1 MKKFPFIPLG
11 LAFVTAN
18 MAFAADEIHYTVTGQ
33 NSVTFDWRGTA
44 VENSIGFG
52 LSPGAYTQVTAIT
65 PTPVPNSSQGP
76 FWEAKLAGLKEN
88 SLYYY
93 SIGSGP
99 ERTFRTP
106 PVLGSSGFTVYAQ
119 GDIGDTTNYF
129 NVGAVQDLIAN
140 GQPALVLGLG
150 NLARGVSNGKAA
162 IDQHFNDV
170 MAWSKEAA
178 YMPAWGD
185 QDWKGTGNV
194 GFANYRGRF
203 DLPNP
208 QTSPDAPLAGGE
220 DWYWY
225 DYGNSRFIS
234 VPDYSSAAWADW
246 NTKADALMA
255 QAQTDP
261 KIQYIVT
268 FGYDAAYSSGHY
280 PGLATLKGLLDAL
293 GDKHN
298 KYVLNLNARSRNY
311 ERSHPQ
317 HGVVHVT
324 AGIGGTWL
332 AQDGTCLWLT
342 CTKPAWSAFRAMHQG
357 ALKLNFTATGIEGS
371 FICGP
376 TGGGKNDVT
385 CAKGSVVDSFKIAA
399 PVSAGGTSDS
409 GVVTTPSTGAN
420 SCAKT
425 SLGAEK
431 ATLESGYS
439 YFIENIFG
447 TRPDANNFKKSTLR
461 LFENGKEI
469 GPAHSSHNE
478 VRTKGLGRFSH
489 WGDTNGAE
497 SLRFSASDNTD
508 PTANG
513 KTYTYCL
520 TSDGAAPDAQAPSIP
535 LNLKVAASSPTE
547 IDLSWSAS
555 TDNEGVTGYK
565 IYRNNTQID
574 KITSTTYTNSVLTP
588 GTSYTYTIIAT
599 DAAGNDSV
607 ASTAGTATT
616 LAAETTSTT
625 DSAATAS
632 CAPAPTSS
640 LVVSVK
646 NKGARGNGSANDT
659 AAFQA
664 AINQVAGTGGTVL
677 VPDGTY
683 MIDAVKRLYLKS
695 NMTFRMTS
703 GAVLKAMPNASR
715 VYSLLRVASASNV
728 NIIGGKLQGERAQ
741 HRGTTGEWG
750 HGIELN
756 TGKNVV
762 IEGVTSRDMWGDGF
776 YLGFNSSNVTVC
788 SVTADNNRRQGMTIT
803 AANGVVIK
811 NSIFKNTNGTLPMS
825 GIQIEPNANETAN
838 NVKILNSQMFG
849 NKGWGIKSV
858 RASSGSSISNVT
870 IDGNTIENNSAPG
883 KFAEGIN
890 ITNASGHRITNNI
903 VKNNLQDGIVL
914 TYGAKNNIVT
924 GNTVTGNGTRVAT
937 HNGTGIMMWDRSTN
951 NTVTGNVATGNR
963 KQQIRDYVGGNTV
976 TPNTVN

>member
-52 LSPGAYTQVTAIT
+52 LSPGAYTQVTAIA
-65 PTPVPNSSQGP
+65 PNPAPNSSQGP

-93 SIGSGP
+93 SIGNGP

-119 GDIGDTTNYF
+119 GDIGDTTSYF
-129 NVGAVQDLIAN
+129 NTGAVQDLVAN
-140 GQPALVLGLG
+140 GQPALMLGLG

-162 IDQHFNDV
+162 VDQHFNDV

-178 YMPAWGD
+178 YMPVWGAAEW
-185 QDWKGTGNV
+185 QGNANDN
-194 GFANYRGRF
+194 FANYKGRF

-208 QTSPDAPLAGGE
+208 QTSPGTPLAGGE

-225 DYGNSRFIS
+225 DYGNTRFIALPGS
-234 VPDYSSAAWADW
+234 WAGAWSDW

-255 QAQTDP
+255 QAQADP

-268 FGYDAAYSSGHY
+268 FGFDAVYSSGHF
-280 PGLATLKGLLDAL
+280 PGSATLKSMLDTL
-293 GDKHN
+293 GDKNN
-298 KYVLNLNARSRNY
+298 KYVLNLNSQSRNY

-324 AGIGGTWL
+324 AGTGGASL

-342 CTKPAWSAFRAMHQG
+342 CTQPTWSAFRAMHQG
-357 ALKLNFTATGIEGS
+357 ALKLNFTATGIEGA

-376 TGGGKNDVT
+376 TGGGSNDVT
-385 CAKGSVVDSFKIAA
+385 CAKGSAVDSFKIAA
-399 PVSAGGTSDS
+399 PVSAGGTSNS
-409 GVVTTPSTGAN
+409 GVVTTPSTGPA
-420 SCAKT
+420 SCAQA
-425 SLGAEK
+425 SLDATK
-431 ATLESGYS
+431 ATLDSGFGY
-439 YFIENIFG
+439 YIDNIFG
-447 TRPDANNFKKSTLR
+447 TPPDTNNFNKSALR

-469 GPAHSSHNE
+469 GPAHSNHADI
-478 VRTKGLGRFSH
+478 RTKGLGRFSH
-489 WGDTNGAE
+489 WGATNGSE

-508 PTANG
+508 PSANG
-513 KTYTYCL
+513 KSYTYCL
-520 TSDGAAPDAQAPSIP
+520 TTDGAAPDAQAPSMP
-535 LNLKVAASSPTE
+535 LDLKATASSPTE

-555 TDNEGVTGYK
+555 TDNQGVTGYK
-565 IYRNNTQID
+565 IFRNNAQID
-574 KITSTTYTNSVLTP
+574 KITSTTYTDSVLTP
-588 GTSYTYTIIAT
+588 GTSYTYTIAAI
-599 DAAGNDSV
+599 DAAGNSSA
-607 ASTAGTATT
+607 ASTANTVTT
-616 LAAETTSTT
+616 LGATTTSTA
-625 DSAATAS
+625 DSAATSS

-640 LVVSVK
+640 LVVNVK
-646 NKGARGNGSANDT
+646 NKGARGNGGANDT

-703 GAVLKAMPNASR
+703 GAVMKAMPTANPR
-715 VYSLLRVASASNV
+715 YSLLRMDKASNI

-741 HRGTTGEWG
+741 HRGTGGEFG
-750 HGIELN
+750 FGIEVN
-756 TGKNVV
+756 TGKNIV
-762 IEGVTSRDMWGDGF
+762 IEGVTANDMWGDGF
-776 YLGFNSSNVTVC
+776 VIEYNSSNVKVC
-788 SVTADNNRRQGMTIT
+788 SVTADNNRRQGLTIT

-811 NSIFKNTNGTLPMS
+811 NSVFKNSNGTLPMS
-825 GIQIEPNANETAN
+825 GIQIEPNLNETTN
-838 NVKILNSQMFG
+838 DVKILNSQILG
-849 NKGWGIKSV
+849 NKGYGIKLV
-858 RASSGSSISNVT
+858 VPVAGSITNVT
-870 IDGNTIENNSAPG
+870 IDGNTIAGNSAPG
-883 KFAEGIN
+883 KAAQGITIN
-890 ITNASGHRITNNI
+890 HTSGHRITNNI
-903 VKNNLQDGIVL
+903 VKNNYQDGL
-914 TYGAKNNIVT
+914 GLSNGANNNIVT
-924 GNTVTGNGTRVAT
+924 GNTVTGNGLGASTY
-937 HNGTGIMMWDRSTN
+937 GTGIIMWDRSTKN
-951 NTVTGNVATGNR
+951 IVTGNIATGNK